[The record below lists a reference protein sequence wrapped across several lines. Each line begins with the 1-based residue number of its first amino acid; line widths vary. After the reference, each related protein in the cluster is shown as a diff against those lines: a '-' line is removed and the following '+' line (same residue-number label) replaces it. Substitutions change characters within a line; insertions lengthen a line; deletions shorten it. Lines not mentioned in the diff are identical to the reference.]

1 MNVGN
6 QPTPAGIP
14 PQGAAPSETKH
25 AADVDPQKLLNM
37 LPDLQ
42 KLARKKEAASK
53 DTKETQD
60 LHVTDAQAKT
70 LADFAKMLVAEPQ
83 LPTGSKDAFDK
94 WIGELIKQDAEAPAT
109 PQTTPDG
116 TKVAGQTQT
125 PTAEQQPTTP
135 QQPAAQAQAQTGQP
149 APTPAPTPQTAQAQQ
164 GQPLPTPQ
172 PGQPAA
178 QPQAQTA
185 AAQEPQTQEV
195 VVFGGDPQEL
205 LTDGPEVKSGPLKT
219 LGKIASETAKAQGGQ
234 LTHEQV
240 ALFKA
245 SANDL
250 MRSLVGADKSVLMAF
265 LTQLEGFPASDKPKA
280 PDAKSTNTPTK
291 TSDSGQSGQTKSAKM
306 PDVTALAMDELG
318 LSDEV
323 QKLGQQALSYVQ
335 GNGGKLSEKEAEQL
349 KSAAEEL
356 MGQGMDGDDL
366 KALQNFIKA
375 LTSFPRTA
383 AGTADSPLLL
393 TQAGINPKMITL
405 AQYANAMV
413 KAQNGTLTEAEVN
426 ILKNMAQEMMSE
438 LSPED
443 QATLKSWLNTLGDVP
458 TTKPPKINV
467 FHDAMMFG
475 ATPKSNPYM
484 SPGIMAM
491 LAPILGEIM
500 QLNNEIIRQSSKLK
514 QGMMKLLTAMAGE
527 AFKYAIQAGEA
538 RAAELRNEAM
548 MHITLGVSQIAQAG
562 AALAMHGV
570 SNKQRKEMKT
580 EAKGAMTEKKM
591 KAWANDERVSPDIRK
606 NRNDLLDHS
615 KTISQDPKVQ
625 AQYVRSQA
633 DHPSGHA
640 TYGGGQKGKTD
651 FENHSFG
658 EKAEISSQVAQRLQQ
673 SGITAVQ
680 SVVGH
685 MGQSMDNFIQAGF
698 KMANVKNVMDQAVA
712 NAHKEMISTLTQLVI
727 QTMQTAS
734 DEMQTA
740 QKNFDSFVQ
749 LYKDFA
755 NTITQ
760 SIYRNG

>member
-1 MNVGN
+1 MDWR
-6 QPTPAGIP
+6 
-14 PQGAAPSETKH
+14 
-25 AADVDPQKLLNM
+25 AD
-37 LPDLQ
+37 
-42 KLARKKEAASK
+42 
-53 DTKETQD
+53 
-60 LHVTDAQAKT
+60 
-70 LADFAKMLVAEPQ
+70 
-83 LPTGSKDAFDK
+83 
-94 WIGELIKQDAEAPAT
+94 KQDAEAPTT

-125 PTAEQQPTTP
+125 TTTQQQAPTP
-135 QQPAAQAQAQTGQP
+135 QPQAGQP
-149 APTPAPTPQTAQAQQ
+149 APTPQAAGQPAPAPQPGQPVPTPQAGQPAPTP
-164 GQPLPTPQ
+164 
-172 PGQPAA
+172 QPAA
-178 QPQAQTA
+178 QPQAQT

-280 PDAKSTNTPTK
+280 PDAKSTNTPAK
-291 TSDSGQSGQTKSAKM
+291 TSDSGQAAQTKSAKM

-323 QKLGQQALSYVQ
+323 QKLGQQALNYVQ

-375 LTSFPRTA
+375 LASFPRTA

-443 QATLKSWLNTLGDVP
+443 QATLKSWLNTLGNVP

-467 FHDAMMFG
+467 FHDSMMFG

-514 QGMMKLLTAMAGE
+514 QGMMKLLTAMANE
-527 AFKYAIQAGEA
+527 AFKFAIQAGEA

-548 MHITLGVSQIAQAG
+548 MNITLGVSQIAQAG
-562 AALAMHGV
+562 VALGMHSV
-570 SNKQRKEMKT
+570 SSKQRKQMKT

-591 KAWANDERVSPDIRK
+591 KAWANDERVSPEIRK
-606 NRNDLLDHS
+606 NRNDLLDRS
-615 KTISQDPKVQ
+615 NKFSSDPSER
-625 AQYVRSQA
+625 ANFVRSQA
-633 DHPSGHA
+633 DHPNGRA

-658 EKAEISSQVAQRLQQ
+658 EKAEISSQVAQRMQL
-673 SGITAVQ
+673 SGMTAVQ

-685 MGQSMDNFIQAGF
+685 MGSSMDSFIKAGF
-698 KMANVKNVMDQAVA
+698 TMANVKNVMDQAVA

-734 DEMQTA
+734 DEMQAA